1 MSKAELA
8 APAAGASSGREVR
21 CCRYAT
27 RGWWGAPLPP
37 LYPLHPL
44 HPFRPLRPLRPLRTQ
59 VEKAASAEWKVLDAD
74 LKREIVERAMKLKE
88 QTQQARHVTVVRS
101 GRL

>member
-1 MSKAELA
+1 ML
-8 APAAGASSGREVR
+8 
-21 CCRYAT
+21 
-27 RGWWGAPLPP
+27 
-37 LYPLHPL
+37 PLHPL
-44 HPFRPLRPLRPLRTQ
+44 HPFRQLRPLRPLRTQ

-88 QTQQARHVTVVRS
+88 QTPQARHVTVMCN